1 MQSLC
6 SGYRGEAPC
15 WGQGATPIG
24 GLRAAVLIG
33 SRVKRLAQ
41 LELAPAPIRTG
52 YYLAQ
57 EPADPAAKLPFRREK
72 LKKKEDRMK
81 LTRHNGRAGKNGAYN
96 PKHNDRRF
104 DVANSEHIDMER
116 TRQNIYWDCYTG
128 LSSALTR
135 ERGGENDYSFEKIER
150 IYYYEHYADHVQ
162 AQNERNEKNRHTE
175 RNRTVDDLFTNNKTC
190 PEESIYQIGTV
201 EESVPG
207 ELLTEIA
214 VEFFAEMEER
224 FGSHVHILDWA
235 LHLDEGTPHI
245 HERHVFDCE
254 NRYGELCPQQEKALE
269 ELGVS
274 LPDPDKK
281 KGRNNNRKQTFD
293 AECRKMLFRICAKH
307 SLHLQTEPSYGG
319 RGYLEKQD
327 FIIEKQKEKLSAQGE
342 ILRQNT
348 IAIAEQKNKFDKA
361 VKAVSEKEKEL
372 EKQEGLI
379 GEKKQEL
386 SEKQAALAT
395 VTMKIA
401 DIESLVEEVA
411 DTAYEKACEVVSDTV
426 RAETQKEDIRAVED
440 YKKWLASPERK
451 APKEK
456 RDFAV
461 KCLNTAQE
469 QIKNAAQKV
478 LRKVQS
484 VLQKPEVSHANKEQ
498 IKEKARESVRDR
510 LARGKMEAD
519 RANRERMERRDGIK
533 PVTKKDMEI

>member
-1 MQSLC
+1 ML
-6 SGYRGEAPC
+6 
-15 WGQGATPIG
+15 
-24 GLRAAVLIG
+24 
-33 SRVKRLAQ
+33 
-41 LELAPAPIRTG
+41 
-52 YYLAQ
+52 
-57 EPADPAAKLPFRREK
+57 
-72 LKKKEDRMK
+72 
-81 LTRHNGRAGKNGAYN
+81 
-96 PKHNDRRF
+96 
-104 DVANSEHIDMER
+104 
-116 TRQNIYWDCYTG
+116 
-128 LSSALTR
+128 
-135 ERGGENDYSFEKIER
+135 
-150 IYYYEHYADHVQ
+150 
-162 AQNERNEKNRHTE
+162 
-175 RNRTVDDLFTNNKTC
+175 TNNKTC

-207 ELLTEIA
+207 ELLAKIA
-214 VEFFAEMEER
+214 VEFFAEMEEK

-254 NRYGELCPQQEKALE
+254 NKYGELCPQQEKALE
-269 ELGVS
+269 ELGVP
-274 LPDPDKK
+274 LPDPEKK

-348 IAIAEQKNKFDKA
+348 MAIAEQENKFDKA
-361 VKAVSEKEKEL
+361 AKAVLEKEKEL

-379 GEKKQEL
+379 EEKKQEL

-461 KCLNTAQE
+461 KCLNTVQE
-469 QIKNAAQKV
+469 QIKNAAQNV

-484 VLQKPEVSHANKEQ
+484 ALQKPEVSRVNKEQ
-498 IKEKARESVRDR
+498 IKEKARESIRDR
-510 LARGKMEAD
+510 LARGKTEAD
-519 RANRERMERRDGIK
+519 RANRERMKRRDGIR